1 MTPATKAL
9 DLAGIAYD
17 VVSYPHDPSAD
28 SYGGEA
34 ADALGLDQALV
45 FKTLVANVDSR
56 SLVVAVVPVGYRLD
70 LKALAR
76 SSGAKK
82 ATMANPSDA
91 ERSSGYVVGGIS
103 PLGQRKQLPT
113 VIDDSCTEFDKIYV
127 SAGKRGVEIAMAPAD
142 LVDALSATVARIRA

>member
-113 VIDDSCTEFDKIYV
+113 VIDESCNEIDKIYV
-127 SAGKRGVEIAMAPAD
+127 SAGKRGVEIAIAPVD
-142 LVDALSATVARIRA
+142 LIEALSATVARIRA